1 MRKVVYTHR
10 PTPRTEHVILRTRGC
25 NSPTKLRILK
35 QCFVGTVWQ
44 VTKYRE
50 KLSDLEYYRSRVE
63 ELRQDN
69 RVLEETRE
77 MLEEQLARARK
88 RGDHLLELEASI
100 LQYKQTI
107 NDLVLVGGNFV
118 VMYSELKQ
126 KESKQK
132 SY

>member
-1 MRKVVYTHR
+1 MQ
-10 PTPRTEHVILRTRGC
+10 E
-25 NSPTKLRILK
+25 LK
-35 QCFVGTVWQ
+35 QQARAGKAYRDEVDALRERAERCDKLEAE
-44 VTKYRE
+44 VTRYRD

-88 RGDHLLELEASI
+88 RGDHMVQLESTL

-107 NDLVLVGGNFV
+107 NDLALVSMFTFFAGI
-118 VMYSELKQ
+118 L
-126 KESKQK
+126 
-132 SY
+132 

>member
-1 MRKVVYTHR
+1 MLLFY
-10 PTPRTEHVILRTRGC
+10 
-25 NSPTKLRILK
+25 
-35 QCFVGTVWQ
+35 VWQ
-44 VTKYRE
+44 VAKYRE

-107 NDLVLVGGNFV
+107 NDLVLVCERTMKHGLDYADDGSLEATV
-118 VMYSELKQ
+118 
-126 KESKQK
+126 
-132 SY
+132 